1 MQIRRNVCVAA
12 AAGLVV
18 FGLGTLQPASAA
30 AAQRETEQFDQTI
43 RFHPGGR
50 LKLKNFSGT
59 VTIAGTSGSDIVV
72 HAVRRATRDRL
83 DHIHIGIDVSGSQ
96 VSIEANRKDSS
107 WEDVHDNVVQ
117 TDFDIQVPR
126 DIDLDVDVFSSDVHV
141 SGVSGS
147 QKLHA
152 FSGQLNVVG
161 AADAIDA
168 STVSGD
174 IDVSLASSLSGHVDF
189 DTFSG
194 RLNSSRPIVV
204 HMAGRHRRVSGDLG
218 AGGDTELRFKTFS
231 GDVTLR

>member
-1 MQIRRNVCVAA
+1 MQIRRTVCVAA
-12 AAGLVV
+12 ATGLLVS
-18 FGLGTLQPASAA
+18 GLGTLLPTSAA

-43 RFHPGGR
+43 RFHPGGH

-59 VTIAGTSGSDIVV
+59 VTITGSSGSDIVV

-83 DHIHIGIDVSGSQ
+83 DRIHIGIDVSGSQ
-96 VSIEANRKDSS
+96 VAIDANRRDSS
-107 WEDVHDNVVQ
+107 WDDDHDNVVQ

-126 DIDLDVDVFSSDVHV
+126 DIALDVNVFSSDVRV

-152 FSGQLNVVG
+152 FSGRLNVSG

-168 STVSGD
+168 ETFSGD
-174 IDVSLASSLSGHVDF
+174 IDVSLASSLNGHVDF

-194 RLNSSRPIVV
+194 RLSSSRPIAV
-204 HMAGRHRRVSGDLG
+204 HMAGRHRSVSGDLG
-218 AGGDTELRFKTFS
+218 SGGDTELRFKTFS

>member
-1 MQIRRNVCVAA
+1 MQIRRNVCAAA

-18 FGLGTLQPASAA
+18 FGIGALQATSAA

-43 RFHPGGR
+43 RFHPGGH
-50 LKLKNFSGT
+50 LKLKNFSGS
-59 VTIAGTSGSDIVV
+59 VTITGRSGSDIVV

-96 VSIEANRKDSS
+96 VSIDANRKDSS
-107 WEDVHDNVVQ
+107 WDDDHDNVVN
-117 TDFDIQVPR
+117 TDFEIQVPR
-126 DIDLDVDVFSSDVHV
+126 DIALDVNVFSSDVHV

-152 FSGQLNVVG
+152 FSGRLDVVD

-168 STVSGD
+168 QTFSGD
-174 IDVSLASSLSGHVDF
+174 IDVSLASSLNGHVDF

-194 RLNSSRPIVV
+194 RLNSSRPIAV
-204 HMAGRHRRVSGDLG
+204 HMAGRRRSVSGDLG